1 MSTENETWRDA
12 SSAEENSGAGRD
24 GNQFN
29 KEGGYSVRLTTVI
42 MATVLIAPDLTV
54 KTGTARSVLITVTAL
69 IARALILVRTMV
81 TVRSVLVTITIM
93 ATVPIVRAIT
103 AKAATVRNAL
113 METIRVTVLTVRAIT
128 AKVATVRN
136 ALIIVTV
143 RSARVM
149 VMKVVTVRNVL
160 ITVIVLIIQ
169 TVPIVRAI
177 TVKMATVCSV
187 LATIMRVVI
196 VLIVH
201 ASIRVVEGLADMV
214 TEIAIVVLSVV
225 RPIMTPMLSTARR
238 NR

>member
-29 KEGGYSVRLTTVI
+29 KEGGYSR
-42 MATVLIAPDLTV
+42 PSYNRDNGDRPYRPRFNSE
-54 KTGTARSVLITVTAL
+54 TGTARSVLITVTAL

-103 AKAATVRNAL
+103 AKMATVR
-113 METIRVTVLTVRAIT
+113 
-128 AKVATVRN
+128 
-136 ALIIVTV
+136 
-143 RSARVM
+143 
-149 VMKVVTVRNVL
+149 
-160 ITVIVLIIQ
+160 
-169 TVPIVRAI
+169 
-177 TVKMATVCSV
+177 SV
-187 LATIMRVVI
+187 LATIMRVVT

-201 ASIRVVEGLADMV
+201 ASIRVVEDLADTA
-214 TEIAIVVLSVV
+214 TETAIAVQSVV

>member
-1 MSTENETWRDA
+1 
-12 SSAEENSGAGRD
+12 
-24 GNQFN
+24 
-29 KEGGYSVRLTTVI
+29 
-42 MATVLIAPDLTV
+42 
-54 KTGTARSVLITVTAL
+54 
-69 IARALILVRTMV
+69 
-81 TVRSVLVTITIM
+81 M

-149 VMKVVTVRNVL
+149 AMRVVTVRNVL
-160 ITVIVLIIQ
+160 ITATAPTTATVLIIQ